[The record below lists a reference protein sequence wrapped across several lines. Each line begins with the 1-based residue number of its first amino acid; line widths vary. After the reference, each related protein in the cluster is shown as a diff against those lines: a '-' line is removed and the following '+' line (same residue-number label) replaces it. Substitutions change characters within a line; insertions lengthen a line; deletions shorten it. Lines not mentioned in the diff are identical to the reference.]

1 MDEFDFKLEFNE
13 EDLNDPSLLA
23 ELAELVGDEGKP
35 VPVASRE
42 PKRAAPVSSS
52 ILSPKVVEKQ
62 PVPRA
67 AVPVEATVEIE
78 IPYIPQVDEDIGELV
93 LTDADMN
100 DPALLNELMKV
111 TGNELAVSEEED
123 VDLKIEL
130 GPFATTS
137 VVKKEQTVPPSR
149 ISTTRNSKV
158 AAESLESKL
167 KLTNVQMLQ
176 QYAQIEKVSAL
187 NKKRAGDKEGAMES
201 LRNAK
206 ELQKRIDELVTSAS
220 LPPSAPPT
228 RMEAADPDDKA
239 VIKPKAIESHTSPP
253 DLEAFSS
260 EKKLALESRCLDF
273 KKSAVTFKKAGDME
287 KAKEMLAVS
296 KNIQAAIDTS
306 DASFQLPDLPAIS
319 QSYNHSQTGPQA
331 VAQSATS
338 TPASTTRKSN
348 ATAVPSTNSS
358 STENS
363 DLVNHLISTLDQQIT
378 LCTKLS
384 AQYFSSNQKDLALDF
399 HKRKKNLLQDK
410 ETLVSMK
417 SLKFDPNAM
426 PFRFNYSVLEY
437 NIAQSNP
444 DLTLDQAE
452 ISVSKGV
459 DIMVKGE
466 AEAETGVTLDFG
478 WPSTEAGTLPEG
490 KFETKTAKGMAPG
503 IFGKANFY
511 LIDLDFHPYRV

>member
-1 MDEFDFKLEFNE
+1 MDEFDFKIEFNE

-23 ELAELVGDEGKP
+23 ELAELVGDEEKP
-35 VPVASRE
+35 VPVASRA
-42 PKRAAPVSSS
+42 PKKAALSSR
-52 ILSPKVVEKQ
+52 IPSPKVAEKE
-62 PVPRA
+62 PVPRPA
-67 AVPVEATVEIE
+67 APMEATVEIE

-111 TGNELAVSEEED
+111 AGNDLAVSEEEED
-123 VDLKIEL
+123 VALKIEV
-130 GPFATTS
+130 GSSASTS
-137 VVKKEQTVPPSR
+137 VVKEEQTVPESR

-176 QYAQIEKVSAL
+176 KYVQIEKVSAL
-187 NKKRAGDKEGAMES
+187 NKKRAGDKDGAMES

-206 ELQKRIDELVTSAS
+206 ELQKRIDELVASTSVS
-220 LPPSAPPT
+220 PVL
-228 RMEAADPDDKA
+228 ADPDEKA
-239 VIKPKAIESHTSPP
+239 VIKPKAIDSQATPL
-253 DLEAFSS
+253 DLEALSS

-273 KKSAVTFKKAGDME
+273 KKAALSFKKAGDME

-296 KNIQAAIDTS
+296 KNIQVAIDTS
-306 DASFQLPDLPAIS
+306 NASFQLPDLPAIS
-319 QSYNHSQTGPQA
+319 QSYNQSQTGPLA
-331 VAQSATS
+331 VAQSA
-338 TPASTTRKSN
+338 ASTSASSTRKSN
-348 ATAVPSTNSS
+348 ATTGPSTNPS

-378 LCTKLS
+378 LCAKLS

-417 SLKFDPNAM
+417 SLKFDPSVM
-426 PFRFNYSVLEY
+426 PFRFHYSVLEY

-444 DLTLDQAE
+444 DLALDQAE

-459 DIMVKGE
+459 DITVKGE
-466 AEAETGVTLDFG
+466 AEAYTGVTLDFG

-503 IFGKANFY
+503 IFGKTNVYF
-511 LIDLDFHPYRV
+511 IDLDFHPYRV